1 MRNLILIMASLSMLL
16 FGCDDTEK
24 NKTEAKPDV
33 VDAQSGEDVDSVD
46 VGDANDAA
54 DVADVADVGTPDAA
68 TPVDAVVL
76 PGDVTP
82 QG

>member
-24 NKTEAKPDV
+24 KKTEAKPDV
-33 VDAQSGEDVDSVD
+33 VDAQSGEDVGSTD
-46 VGDANDAA
+46 VSDATDATS
-54 DVADVADVGTPDAA
+54 TPDAA

>member
-24 NKTEAKPDV
+24 KKTEAKPDV
-33 VDAQSGEDVDSVD
+33 VDAQSDEDVDSAD
-46 VGDANDAA
+46 VGDAVDAA
-54 DVADVADVGTPDAA
+54 DAADVGTPDAA

>member
-1 MRNLILIMASLSMLL
+1 MASLSMLL

-24 NKTEAKPDV
+24 KKTEAKPDV
-33 VDAQSGEDVDSVD
+33 VDAQSDEDVDSAD
-46 VGDANDAA
+46 VGDANDA
-54 DVADVADVGTPDAA
+54 ADVGTPDAA

>member
-24 NKTEAKPDV
+24 KKTEAKPDV
-33 VDAQSGEDVDSVD
+33 VDAQSDEDVDSADVDSAD
-46 VGDANDAA
+46 VGDAVDA
-54 DVADVADVGTPDAA
+54 ADVGTPDAA

>member
-1 MRNLILIMASLSMLL
+1 MASLSMLL

-24 NKTEAKPDV
+24 KKTEAKPDV
-33 VDAQSGEDVDSVD
+33 VDAQSDEDVDSAD
-46 VGDANDAA
+46 VGDTVDAVDAA
-54 DVADVADVGTPDAA
+54 VAADVGTPDAA

>member
-16 FGCDDTEK
+16 FGCDDTK
-24 NKTEAKPDV
+24 KKKTEAKPDV

-54 DVADVADVGTPDAA
+54 DVGTPDAA

>member
-24 NKTEAKPDV
+24 KKKEAKPDV
-33 VDAQSGEDVDSVD
+33 VDAQSDEDVDSAD
-46 VGDANDAA
+46 VGDAVDAA
-54 DVADVADVGTPDAA
+54 DAADVGTPDAA

>member
-1 MRNLILIMASLSMLL
+1 MRNLILITASLSMLL
-16 FGCDDTEK
+16 FGCGCDEK
-24 NKTEAKPDV
+24 KKTEADV
-33 VDAQSGEDVDSVD
+33 EVVTDAGTSS
-46 VGDANDAA
+46 DAEVSQDAGTPA
-54 DVADVADVGTPDAA
+54 DATSTPDAA

>member
-24 NKTEAKPDV
+24 KKTEAKPDV
-33 VDAQSGEDVDSVD
+33 VDAQSDEDVDSAD
-46 VGDANDAA
+46 VGDANDA
-54 DVADVADVGTPDAA
+54 ADVGTPDAA